1 MWGKVRE
8 SGPDFW
14 DADAGLKLGGAREPR
29 LPKSDES

>member
-8 SGPDFW
+8 SGPDFS
-14 DADAGLKLGGAREPR
+14 DADAGLKPGGVRAAC